1 MSEKL
6 FEWLKKDME
15 QLEAKVD
22 KIDSELNEK
31 MDRMLQFKW
40 QIVGG
45 ASVTA
50 FIVGVLINI
59 LIAVIGRT

>member
-1 MSEKL
+1 
-6 FEWLKKDME
+6 ME